1 MAKHLSEDE
10 VTLVVN
16 AKADK
21 AQQNIRKFSKEI
33 DNLGERNKSLQRQME
48 SLELAGKKNTNSWK
62 QRREE
67 YGRNATQIRNLKQ
80 QIAAET
86 KALDL
91 NALTMAQLRQQAR
104 SLQRQLDNT
113 SKTINPDDWKK
124 LSSRLSDVR
133 DRMGELSNASKS
145 LVEKYS
151 NPQTMSF
158 FRGELFVRFG
168 ELVGKALQKVK
179 EFAAEGISMAESA
192 DGVIHAFRRLDQ
204 PGLLDNLRKATK
216 GTVSDIELMKAAV
229 KAKDFHIPLED
240 LGKYLSFA
248 QLKAQQTG
256 QSLDYMVD
264 SIVTGLGRKSPM
276 ILDNLG
282 LSAAEISE
290 KTKETGDFMKG
301 VASIVEKN
309 LASAGETYISAA
321 DRAAQKTTELQ
332 NKQLQL
338 GEALLPLKEKAVDA
352 FGSMKISIME
362 CIVWLMNHRKAS
374 AALGLAITGLTISM
388 TVLNTAFRTWIA
400 QTAVAKVAIAGW
412 TSAVTTLK
420 GVYLLVA
427 AAINVMRGN
436 TVRATAQM
444 RLFNLSCKANVI
456 LLLVTAIVAAGVALY
471 SYMRSV
477 DKVKVAMVNFNLEH
491 ARTAAAIKKQNKE
504 IQKSVNDSTAEEITK
519 IKLLQKTIH
528 DTSKS
533 YNQRKKAIQD
543 MQAIVPGYH
552 ATISKEGRLFNENTK
567 AIDVYIQNLRRAAR
581 AEAAY
586 EKMKDNEK
594 KILDAQDTVSDSS
607 QKGRNV
613 SNAAQRRGIN
623 MAAGERVQKKTQVF
637 EGATPGSAMTNEY
650 YVVVDKNGKVLREIS
665 KDKAIPIMKDQEWG
679 DMFGA
684 RKKVAQDQ
692 VQQYTA
698 QNDRLQKVI
707 EQNGGI
713 NQKFKSGGKPQGGS
727 PIGSVGAELDT
738 ISAKIEALKAKR
750 LTIKVGDTKELKAI
764 DAQIANLEARKEQLE
779 YSKPTKKKK
788 KVKKGKDPDEMTKKN
803 FSSAR
808 RNEVDNANTAYQKDL
823 NNLNMMLT
831 QKKISQEQYDIT
843 VSALKT
849 QHASNLLL
857 IEKNYYDKSQSL
869 GFKDAAK
876 KKELVSSQE
885 KNVTQAEQG
894 LAESRIAAEEK
905 YQELMNKI
913 AEQGAVKQ
921 TQTLQEERD
930 VKLDFLNGYYQAA
943 LQLAKQNG
951 EDTNNVETAY
961 QTARQNILKEYAD
974 KELAKV
980 KELEERKA
988 QARQE
993 YGLDTFEDQYA
1004 ARRKK
1009 IENDT
1014 LLNEQDRQQ
1023 ALTLLDQQAE
1033 EHRLQIRQQY
1043 GLASQQELYNAELNQ
1058 LKMHLQNK
1066 EISEEEYEEAVK
1078 NMKIAK
1084 MKEAFDFYSN
1094 LSSGA
1099 VQALQQAEEANVDAK
1114 YDAEIEAAKKAGK
1127 DTTEL
1132 EKKKSEEKL
1141 KIQKKYADVNFA
1153 IKASQ
1158 IIADTATSIMK
1169 AYADL
1174 GPIAGSI
1181 AAALMGVTGVAQ
1193 LSAAN
1198 AERQRV
1204 KRMSLSGAGGSASA
1218 SGARVA
1224 TGLES
1229 GGSIDVERRQD
1240 GKMFRADYDPDK
1252 RGFIDKPTVLV
1263 GEGGYGHSKE
1273 WVASNAAVENPTVA
1287 PFIDIIDRAQRAGTI
1302 RTLDMNKFLVQQAQ
1316 GRASGGYVTPTVN
1329 DVRGV
1334 VKDSYKDTLIER
1346 LTDVLDRLSVDGIPA
1361 SVSLNEI
1368 EQKQQL
1374 QDKARRFGSK

>member
-48 SLELAGKKNTNSWK
+48 SLELAGKKNTDSWK

-113 SKTINPDDWKK
+113 SKTINPEDWKK

-145 LVEKYS
+145 LVEKYA
-151 NPQTMSF
+151 NPQAMSF

-179 EFAAEGISMAESA
+179 EFVAEGIGMAESA

-338 GEALLPLKEKAVDA
+338 GEALLPLKEKAVDT

-374 AALGLAITGLTISM
+374 AALGLAITSLTISM

-436 TVRATAQM
+436 TIRATAQM

-552 ATISKEGRLFNENTK
+552 ATISREGRLFNENTK
-567 AIDVYIQNLRRAAR
+567 AIDIYIQNLRRAAR

-613 SNAAQRRGIN
+613 SNAAQRRGLN
-623 MAAGERVQKKTQVF
+623 TTAGERVQKRTQVF

-684 RKKVAQDQ
+684 RKKVAQDK

-788 KVKKGKDPDEMTKKN
+788 KVKKGKDPDEITKKN

-843 VSALKT
+843 VTTLKT

-1009 IENDT
+1009 IESDT
-1014 LLNEQDRQQ
+1014 LLNEQERQQ
-1023 ALTLLDQQAE
+1023 ALTLLNQQAE

-1043 GLASQQELYNAELNQ
+1043 GLASQQELYNAELDQ

-1132 EKKKSEEKL
+1132 EKKKADEKL

-1204 KRMSLSGAGGSASA
+1204 KRMSLNGAGGSASA

-1240 GKMFRADYDPDK
+1240 GKMFRADYDPDR

>member
-48 SLELAGKKNTNSWK
+48 SLELAGKKNTDSWK

-113 SKTINPDDWKK
+113 SKTINPEDWKK

-145 LVEKYS
+145 LVEKYA
-151 NPQTMSF
+151 NPQAMSF

-179 EFAAEGISMAESA
+179 EFAAEGIGMAESA

-338 GEALLPLKEKAVDA
+338 GEALLPLKEKAVDT

-374 AALGLAITGLTISM
+374 AALGLAITSLTISM

-436 TVRATAQM
+436 TIRATAQM

-552 ATISKEGRLFNENTK
+552 ATISREGRLFNENTK
-567 AIDVYIQNLRRAAR
+567 AIDIYIQNLRRAAR

-613 SNAAQRRGIN
+613 SNAAQRRGLN
-623 MAAGERVQKKTQVF
+623 TTAGERVQKRTQVF

-684 RKKVAQDQ
+684 RKKVAQDK

-788 KVKKGKDPDEMTKKN
+788 KVKKGKDPDEITKKN

-843 VSALKT
+843 VTTLKT

-869 GFKDAAK
+869 GFKDATK
-876 KKELVSSQE
+876 KKELISSQE

-1009 IENDT
+1009 IESDT
-1014 LLNEQDRQQ
+1014 LLNEQERQQ
-1023 ALTLLDQQAE
+1023 ALTLLNQQAE

-1043 GLASQQELYNAELNQ
+1043 GLASQQELYNAELDQ

-1132 EKKKSEEKL
+1132 EKKKADEKL

-1204 KRMSLSGAGGSASA
+1204 KRMSLNGAGGSASA

-1240 GKMFRADYDPDK
+1240 GKMFRADYDPDR

>member
-1 MAKHLSEDE
+1 MANKHLSEDE
-10 VTLVVN
+10 IQYTIDVKT
-16 AKADK
+16 AK
-21 AQQNIRKFSKEI
+21 AQQEIHKLETQSAALRNENKQRLQQMIKLEASGRKETDQYKKLASSYKDTGRQIKDLTSRIQEQTRTL
-33 DNLGERNKSLQRQME
+33 DTDAMTMSQLRKQSKSLQK
-48 SLELAGKKNTNSWK
+48 ELDNVS
-62 QRREE
+62 
-67 YGRNATQIRNLKQ
+67 
-80 QIAAET
+80 
-86 KALDL
+86 KAL
-91 NALTMAQLRQQAR
+91 
-104 SLQRQLDNT
+104 
-113 SKTINPDDWKK
+113 NPNLYD
-124 LSSRLSDVR
+124 
-133 DRMGELSNASKS
+133 ELEN
-145 LVEKYS
+145 
-151 NPQTMSF
+151 
-158 FRGELFVRFG
+158 R
-168 ELVGKALQKVK
+168 LQKVHARMEDLKVSARSYK
-179 EFAAEGISMAESA
+179 EILVNDSTINYLTGNLLTKGAELMGTAFRKVTDSISETIDKSIELAESA
-192 DGVIHAFRRLDQ
+192 DGITHAFEKIGTEDYLQ
-204 PGLLDNLRKATK
+204 ELRTATK
-216 GTVSDIELMKAAV
+216 GTVSDIELMQAAV
-229 KAKDFHIPLED
+229 KAKDFRIPLED

-309 LASAGETYISAA
+309 LAEAGETYISAA
-321 DRAAQKTTELQ
+321 DRAAQRTIELE
-332 NKQLQL
+332 NAQLAL
-338 GEALLPLKEKAVDA
+338 GKALLPIKEEFTDIYGQIQVGAIKAIKYLVEHRNTLVLLTKAVILLTATYTAYVAGQKLSYLWSLRAVAVSKIKAAAAAVENTMLQLSVLRHAVLNKTMKTSIALQKAFNIVLKLSPWGVILGSITLVVGALLMFNKRADAATIAQKKLNDIQSEASRKVEEERIKVEMLTKRIHDNSLSLAERQNAIEALQKIVPDYTAKLSHEGKVYDENTQALTRYLNALKEKALLE
-352 FGSMKISIME
+352 G
-362 CIVWLMNHRKAS
+362 
-374 AALGLAITGLTISM
+374 
-388 TVLNTAFRTWIA
+388 A
-400 QTAVAKVAIAGW
+400 Q
-412 TSAVTTLK
+412 
-420 GVYLLVA
+420 
-427 AAINVMRGN
+427 N
-436 TVRATAQM
+436 
-444 RLFNLSCKANVI
+444 
-456 LLLVTAIVAAGVALY
+456 
-471 SYMRSV
+471 
-477 DKVKVAMVNFNLEH
+477 
-491 ARTAAAIKKQNKE
+491 AIKELGEKKAKLIIQQRQQEQHLKDMKKEQTQFQQQNAGRPQTTGGAYAPTYVGASMGYSGE
-504 IQKSVNDSTAEEITK
+504 VGTLSRQ
-519 IKLLQKTIH
+519 LQKTKDEIKVV
-528 DTSKS
+528 DTSLNAIGKEFG
-533 YNQRKKAIQD
+533 KK
-543 MQAIVPGYH
+543 M
-552 ATISKEGRLFNENTK
+552 F
-567 AIDVYIQNLRRAAR
+567 
-581 AEAAY
+581 
-586 EKMKDNEK
+586 
-594 KILDAQDTVSDSS
+594 SS
-607 QKGRNV
+607 SG
-613 SNAAQRRGIN
+613 
-623 MAAGERVQKKTQVF
+623 
-637 EGATPGSAMTNEY
+637 GS
-650 YVVVDKNGKVLREIS
+650 
-665 KDKAIPIMKDQEWG
+665 
-679 DMFGA
+679 
-684 RKKVAQDQ
+684 
-692 VQQYTA
+692 
-698 QNDRLQKVI
+698 
-707 EQNGGI
+707 NGG
-713 NQKFKSGGKPQGGS
+713 SGAKKGT
-727 PIGSVGAELDT
+727 IGAELDA
-738 ISAKIEALKAKR
+738 IDAKIEALKRKR
-750 LTIKVGDTKELKAI
+750 LTIKVGDTKGLKAI
-764 DAQIANLEARKEQLE
+764 DAQIASLEARKEQLE
-779 YSKPTKKKK
+779 YSKPKKKKKK
-788 KVKKGKDPDEMTKKN
+788 KVKKGKDPDEITTKN

-843 VSALKT
+843 VTALKT

-913 AEQGAVKQ
+913 AEQGEVKQ

-1009 IENDT
+1009 IESDT
-1014 LLNEQDRQQ
+1014 LLNEQERQQ

-1043 GLASQQELYNAELNQ
+1043 GLVTQQELYNAELDQ

-1084 MKEAFDFYSN
+1084 MKETFDYYSN
-1094 LSSGA
+1094 LTSGA
-1099 VQALQQAEEANVDAK
+1099 AQALQQAEIANVDAK
-1114 YDAEIEAAKKAGK
+1114 YDAEIEAAKNAGK

-1132 EKKKSEEKL
+1132 EKKKANEKL
-1141 KIQKKYADVNFA
+1141 KIQKKYADVDFA

-1158 IIADTATSIMK
+1158 IIADTSVSIMK
-1169 AYADL
+1169 ALGEL
-1174 GPIAGSI
+1174 GPIAGPV
-1181 AAALMGVTGVAQ
+1181 AAALMGITGAAQ
-1193 LSAAN
+1193 LAAAL
-1198 AERQRV
+1198 AERNKV
-1204 KRMSLSGAGGSASA
+1204 KRMTLSGAGSSASA
-1218 SGARVA
+1218 SGSRVA

-1229 GGSIDVERRQD
+1229 GGSIDVERKQD
-1240 GKMFRADYDPDK
+1240 GKMFHADYDPDR
-1252 RGFIDKPTVLV
+1252 RGFIDKPTVIV

-1273 WVASNAAVENPTVA
+1273 WVASNAAVENPTIA

-1329 DVRGV
+1329 DVRGMA
-1334 VKDSYKDTLIER
+1334 KDSYKDTLIER
-1346 LTDVLDRLSVDGIPA
+1346 LTDVLDRISTEGIPA
-1361 SVSLNEI
+1361 SVALNEL

-1374 QDKARRFGSK
+1374 LDKARKFGSK